1 MLLSKENQ
9 AAKPFNRKHV
19 GFSAPI
25 LQVPAPS
32 LQRKIIA
39 FILISGGK
47 RKPSSEH
54 RSWISERFMFHWAR
68 RRSSYPLCFG
78 RLNDCCQFQISAKSI
93 RYGYID
99 SLMES
104 LRESW
109 AQLGRKTPVVR
120 QMVVS

>member
-19 GFSAPI
+19 GFSAAI

-39 FILISGGK
+39 FILISGEK

-54 RSWISERFMFHWAR
+54 RSSTVTYGRGGGDRTRDPRSTSPELVRLHQLKARSRISPNR
-68 RRSSYPLCFG
+68 RRLPKDSATHNG
-78 RLNDCCQFQISAKSI
+78 REEAVGRVGQFTAFSKC
-93 RYGYID
+93 
-99 SLMES
+99 
-104 LRESW
+104 
-109 AQLGRKTPVVR
+109 
-120 QMVVS
+120 

>member
-39 FILISGGK
+39 FILISGEK

-54 RSWISERFMFHWAR
+54 RSSTVTYGRGGGDRKHYRTEFQGVRRNAGER
-68 RRSSYPLCFG
+68 
-78 RLNDCCQFQISAKSI
+78 
-93 RYGYID
+93 
-99 SLMES
+99 
-104 LRESW
+104 
-109 AQLGRKTPVVR
+109 
-120 QMVVS
+120 